1 MKESQISDTRI
12 WNFDI
17 LCYQALDITVG
28 PKTFYPQRFCTPRV
42 NMGVPSHMVRFPR
55 FEMCAPYLRGG
66 GSGHNYGGYPQNI
79 ENRPKFPKIH
89 ISPKAS
95 GVQTTLGG
103 GQTKSKE
110 SIENKFEANEPY
122 LPPYRNR
129 FLGPREAI
137 FRKIACGP
145 KWPMG
150 PGMGCDMKF
159 ENRRQR
165 YLIMYTLWQYN
176 YYLTIPREKKSRE
189 ISTQK
194 CPSARL

>member
-1 MKESQISDTRI
+1 MEFWFSMLPGTWHHCRSENLLPPKVLHLPREYGRPKSHGSISPIR
-12 WNFDI
+12 NV
-17 LCYQALDITVG
+17 CTV
-28 PKTFYPQRFCTPRV
+28 
-42 NMGVPSHMVRFPR
+42 
-55 FEMCAPYLRGG
+55 FEGR
-66 GSGHNYGGYPQNI
+66 GSGHIGGTPQNI

-159 ENRRQR
+159 EIRRQR
-165 YLIMYTLWQYN
+165 YLIMYPLWQYN
-176 YYLTIPREKKSRE
+176 YYLTIPREKKTRE

-194 CPSARL
+194 CPSVRL